1 MHYYIENLELKSII
15 DVHRKTSFMKT
26 QELYIKYKQL
36 KLLLEENTRLEME
49 VNKHK
54 KSEFSISK

>member
-1 MHYYIENLELKSII
+1 MHYYIEILELKSII

-26 QELYIKYKQL
+26 QELYIKGKQFE
-36 KLLLEENTRLEME
+36 LLLKENTRLEME

-54 KSEFSISK
+54 KSEFSMSK